1 MAELRENKTKKKLE
15 RGEVATM
22 LTGGYDTP
30 DMVDFLRQFGF
41 DSILIEGEH
50 GPVDFGHISDLSRVC
65 ELWDMT
71 SVVKV
76 DLNLPGV
83 IYRTFD
89 LGAQGIIVPHVA
101 LKTPALWWT
110 PPNTAPLG
118 IAARLEV
125 VRVTAWR
132 TTLTRP
138 TTKRWLPFS
147 SRISVP

>member
-1 MAELRENKTKKKLE
+1 M
-15 RGEVATM
+15 
-22 LTGGYDTP
+22 
-30 DMVDFLRQFGF
+30 
-41 DSILIEGEH
+41 
-50 GPVDFGHISDLSRVC
+50 DFGHISDLSRVC

-125 VRVTAWR
+125 VRMTPPPE
-132 TTLTRP
+132 RP
-138 TTKRWLPFS
+138 AG
-147 SRISVP
+147 RIVGEGVEAVPELIRALQEEAKVI